1 MLFLI
6 ILLYF
11 IIIVFLIIKNS
22 IKISTA
28 LLPLLFFSILS
39 NVALSQNYTQSL
51 LSEANDGIGV
61 SNFLSIFIL
70 LDDYWS
76 QELFHSSYELTTNLS
91 LLLLIVYIL
100 TIVVESIFLLK
111 SKTNLASDSKSN

>member
-11 IIIVFLIIKNS
+11 IIVVFLIIKNS

-61 SNFLSIFIL
+61 SNFLSSFIL
-70 LDDYWS
+70 PDDYWS

-111 SKTNLASDSKSN
+111 RKTNLASDSKSN

>member
-6 ILLYF
+6 ILLYC
-11 IIIVFLIIKNS
+11 IIVVFLIIKNS

-28 LLPLLFFSILS
+28 LLPLIFFSILS

-61 SNFLSIFIL
+61 SNFLSSFIL
-70 LDDYWS
+70 PDDYWS
-76 QELFHSSYELTTNLS
+76 QELFHSSYEQ
-91 LLLLIVYIL
+91 IGR
-100 TIVVESIFLLK
+100 
-111 SKTNLASDSKSN
+111 ASCRERVL

>member
-11 IIIVFLIIKNS
+11 IIIVFFIIKNS
-22 IKISTA
+22 MKISTA

-39 NVALSQNYTQSL
+39 NVALSQNYSQSL
-51 LSEANDGIGV
+51 LSEANDGIAV
-61 SNFLSIFIL
+61 SNFLSSFIL
-70 LDDYWS
+70 PDDYWS

-111 SKTNLASDSKSN
+111 RKTNLVSNSKSN

>member
-1 MLFLI
+1 MVFLI

-51 LSEANDGIGV
+51 LLEANDGIGV
-61 SNFLSIFIL
+61 SNFLSSIIL
-70 LDDYWS
+70 PDDYWS

-91 LLLLIVYIL
+91 LVLLIVYIL

-111 SKTNLASDSKSN
+111 RKTNLASDSKSN

>member
-39 NVALSQNYTQSL
+39 NVALSQNYSQSL

-61 SNFLSIFIL
+61 SNFLSSFIL
-70 LDDYWS
+70 PDDYWS

-111 SKTNLASDSKSN
+111 RKTNLVSNSKSN

>member
-6 ILLYF
+6 ILLYC
-11 IIIVFLIIKNS
+11 IIVVFLIIKNS

-39 NVALSQNYTQSL
+39 NVTLSQNYTQSL

-61 SNFLSIFIL
+61 SNFLSSFIL
-70 LDDYWS
+70 PDDYWS

-111 SKTNLASDSKSN
+111 RKTNLASDSKSN

>member
-61 SNFLSIFIL
+61 SNFLSSFIL
-70 LDDYWS
+70 PDDYWS
-76 QELFHSSYELTTNLS
+76 QELFHSNYELTTILS

-100 TIVVESIFLLK
+100 TIFVGSIFLLK
-111 SKTNLASDSKSN
+111 RKTNLASDSKSN

>member
-1 MLFLI
+1 MVFLI

-11 IIIVFLIIKNS
+11 IIVVFLIIKNS

-61 SNFLSIFIL
+61 SNFLSSFIL
-70 LDDYWS
+70 PDDYWS

-91 LLLLIVYIL
+91 LVLLIGYIL
-100 TIVVESIFLLK
+100 TIFVESIFLLK
-111 SKTNLASDSKSN
+111 RKTNLASDSKSN